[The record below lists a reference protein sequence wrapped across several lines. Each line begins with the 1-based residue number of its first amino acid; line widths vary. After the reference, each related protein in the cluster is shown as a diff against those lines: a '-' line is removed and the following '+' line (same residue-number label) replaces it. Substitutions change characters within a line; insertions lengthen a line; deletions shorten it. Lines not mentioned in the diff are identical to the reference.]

1 MVTLINNQLANFTTI
16 SLEEMGKVELMNR
29 VDTKYVFNLKQLPHI
44 LNEISGDYF
53 VVTIQNNQI
62 FTYSTQYY
70 DTSNFLLYQKHH
82 NGLMNRFKIR
92 HRTYVESNLGFLE
105 FKSKNNKGRTDK
117 KRIKIVSP
125 PRVWSDQSVSFLQRF
140 VKADI
145 EKFLPSVLINYKRI
159 TLVNI
164 KKPERVTID
173 IDLSFAYNDKQTS
186 LSNLVIAEVKE
197 ELSGASA
204 FKMQMRNEKI
214 REGSISKYCLGV
226 ALTNNAVKKNKFK
239 HTLLRILKTDNQ

>member
-1 MVTLINNQLANFTTI
+1 
-16 SLEEMGKVELMNR
+16 
-29 VDTKYVFNLKQLPHI
+29 
-44 LNEISGDYF
+44 
-53 VVTIQNNQI
+53 
-62 FTYSTQYY
+62 
-70 DTSNFLLYQKHH
+70 
-82 NGLMNRFKIR
+82 
-92 HRTYVESNLGFLE
+92 LE

-173 IDLSFAYNDKQTS
+173 IDLSFAYNDTQTS

-204 FKMQMRNEKI
+204 FKLQMRNEKI
-214 REGSISKYCLGV
+214 REGSISKYCMGV
-226 ALTNNAVKKNKFK
+226 ALTNSAVKKNKFK